1 MKIKQACTQYEFFSL
16 MQIRCKVFMCEQNV
30 DPLIE
35 MDDEDKTCMHYI
47 LEDDNTIIATCRVL
61 EHDDIWHLGRIAVLK
76 EYRNKHYGSKL
87 IKDMIML
94 AKSKNIK
101 KIELGAQVHAIP
113 FYESLGFKA
122 HGEIFMDADIEHK
135 EMELIL

>member
-47 LEDDNTIIATCRVL
+47 LEDNYKIIATCRVL
-61 EHDDIWHLGRIAVLK
+61 EHDDIWHLGRIAVLE
-76 EYRNKHYGSKL
+76 EYRKQHYGSEL
-87 IKDMIML
+87 IKHMIML
-94 AKSKNIK
+94 AKNKNIK
-101 KIELGAQVHAIP
+101 KIELGSQVHAIP

-122 HGEIFMDADIEHK
+122 YGEIFMDADIEHK